1 NLVIV
6 QLKLRAYKTSVVPD
20 IRLPKMVQF
29 SALFNQYW
37 PLVGSAVFISIGIPI
52 ATLLAMSL
60 SDGAVSVF
68 SLGSKVVL
76 FVTGLLGAVI
86 TTVMLP
92 YFSNLMAKKHL
103 VDARRELSFFL
114 LTATFIAVPLSVGIY
129 LYSNLIVDLMLAGGD
144 FSIESKEQVTR
155 VMKYSIVQ
163 LPFFVCNA
171 LLLRFAISTKH
182 VLSIFVVAVLGL
194 TANVVISMLLMNHMG
209 VAGIAL
215 GGSVAMLISTILLAL
230 VLVRFWHITLLDLII
245 ILLNWMLFVTL
256 LIGVH
261 FNNLPSVYVVI
272 VAYVVLMTG
281 YLKSLVSFPSLSAG
295 VKS

>member
-1 NLVIV
+1 
-6 QLKLRAYKTSVVPD
+6 
-20 IRLPKMVQF
+20 M
-29 SALFNQYW
+29 
-37 PLVGSAVFISIGIPI
+37 GSAIFIGIATPI

-68 SLGSKVVL
+68 NLGSKVVL
-76 FVTGLLGAVI
+76 FVAGLLGAVV

-92 YFSNLMAKKHL
+92 YFSNLMAKNHL
-103 VDARRELSFFL
+103 LDARRELSFFL
-114 LTATFIAVPLSVGIY
+114 LSATLIAVPLSVGVY
-129 LYSNLIVDLMLAGGD
+129 LYSGQIVDLMLAGGD
-144 FSIESKEQVTR
+144 FSFDAKEQVTR

-182 VLSIFVVAVLGL
+182 VLSIFVIAALGL
-194 TANVVISMLLMNHMG
+194 IANVVVSMLLMNHMG

-230 VLVRFWHITLLDLII
+230 VLVRYWHITLLDLII
-245 ILLNWMLFVTL
+245 ILLNWMLFLTL
-256 LIGVH
+256 LIGIH
-261 FNNLPSVYVVI
+261 FNNQPSVYVVVI
-272 VAYVVLMTG
+272 AYVVLMAG

-295 VKS
+295 IKP